1 MIAVPGID
9 QLFAKSLIE
18 IISSDLGP
26 KTLKK
31 IENRLF
37 EKFGLTLTQS
47 VEQFD
52 SLDLVLREFFGKGAD
67 ALERKFFEKI
77 LKVKTKKSN
86 DEWFTLSDSYANSII
101 LKTYGDLEKRRIL
114 ETVSDTPK
122 IINDILKDCDLP
134 RTSGYRKINSMIDD
148 GLLFKSDH
156 IVVENKKINK
166 YVCVFSNL
174 KINIEKNKM
183 SIDVQFTDF
192 ERQSSP
198 LLQTILQ

>member
-37 EKFGLTLTQS
+37 EKFGLSLTQS
-47 VEQFD
+47 IEQFD

-86 DEWFTLSDSYANSII
+86 NDWFTLSDSYANSII
-101 LKTYGDLEKRRIL
+101 LKTYGDLEKRNIL
-114 ETVSDTPK
+114 ETVSETPK
-122 IINDILKDCDLP
+122 IINDIIKDCDLP

-148 GLLFKSDH
+148 GLLCKADY
-156 IVVENKKINK
+156 IIVENKKINK

-183 SIDVQFTDF
+183 SIDVQFTDL
-192 ERQSSP
+192 ERQRSP
-198 LLQTILQ
+198 LLQTIFQ

>member
-86 DEWFTLSDSYANSII
+86 NEWFTLSDPYANSII